1 MQLWFL
7 PFVHE
12 GLAATAIA
20 NARPQAPIA
29 LRLESPGR
37 ATRDISRAMPLL
49 GPGDVVAIEPRQ
61 VLRVTPAAGTGD
73 AEPDFFPA
81 IEFDAPDLPWAYS
94 PVVADQV
101 RVLPWMILA
110 VIEATP
116 DVSIAAGERG
126 QSPYIL
132 RMPEAVARRELPELT
147 DTWAWA
153 HAQVACDTVGE
164 VASTLAGHPDRTL
177 SRLIAARR
185 LLPFR
190 GYVAC
195 VVPAFLTG
203 VIAGLGGDPSTDPLV
218 VTGQEPAWT
227 PSRVPAALPVY
238 YTWTF
243 RTGEAG
249 DFESLAQRLRA
260 APLDASV
267 TPTPLHLSL
276 PEGDRQ
282 LTVDWEAPL
291 HVPGATPT
299 KPPRPAEA
307 VTQLGRALEPGTP
320 ARPVLGPAYYGSPW
334 VDERGVTPLTHW
346 NAELNATPML
356 RAAAGLAADAV
367 RADQDALVT
376 AASEQLDAFRARQR
390 VGRRQQLAA
399 TVVNRVKRRLANAPQ
414 AQVARVFA
422 PMAVTSQFAASNV
435 GLYTAAGRRIVRK
448 VSVVTGGA
456 HAGGGAA
463 APLGDAT
470 LATRADPLT
479 ATPITT
485 AGLATPTVTGTF
497 TTPHTPATDTSL
509 EATSADITSTPGS
522 GAELAPVLIPAVE
535 YHPLVPR
542 IPVAEPPPPIAPVD
556 APAIPTG
563 GFTPRFARP
572 MSEALA
578 ERHPELM
585 LPGAGSIDANGVL
598 VVESNP
604 AFVEAFLVGANQE
617 LNYELLWR
625 GLPSDLRATAFRR
638 FWGHAGDVD
647 DIGDIGSWDGATAV
661 GSHVMAGA
669 SMILLVRSELV
680 RRYPGVLVAAVPGE
694 WNGGTLP
701 RTPVKDPSRVVLP
714 AFRGRIGSDVLYA
727 GFAQPSITAAIGA
740 NTPAG
745 DAGWFFLLSE
755 NPGDPRFG
763 LDPDAESATPTRA
776 TLAWTHLQLPDGA
789 RYATVASFPPVADA
803 IFPPANVS
811 FTPANA
817 TAASI
822 ATLTRQRP
830 FRAFLHASLLVRP
843 SA

>member
-1 MQLWFL
+1 MTLWFL

-12 GLAATAIA
+12 GLAATAVA
-20 NARPQAPIA
+20 NAQPQAPIA

-37 ATRDISRAMPLL
+37 ATRDITRTLPLL

-61 VLRVTPAAGTGD
+61 VLRVTPASGTRD

-110 VIEATP
+110 VIEAAP

-132 RMPEAVARRELPELT
+132 RMPEAVARRELPELS

-153 HAQVACDTVGE
+153 HAQVACDTASQI
-164 VASTLAGHPDRTL
+164 ASTLGGHPDRTL

-190 GYVAC
+190 AYLAC
-195 VVPAFLTG
+195 VVPAFLSG

-227 PSRVPAALPVY
+227 ASRVPAALPVY

-267 TPTPLHLSL
+267 TPIPLHLSL
-276 PEGDRQ
+276 PTGDGQ

-291 HVPGATPT
+291 RVPGATPT
-299 KPPRPAEA
+299 RPRRPAAA
-307 VTQLGRALEPGTP
+307 VTQISSALEPGTP
-320 ARPVLGPAYYGSPW
+320 PRPVLGPTYFGAPW
-334 VDERGVTPLTHW
+334 VNERVVTPVTHW

-356 RAAAGLAADAV
+356 RAAAGLGADAV
-367 RADQDALVT
+367 RADQDALVS
-376 AASEQLDAFRARQR
+376 AASGQLDAFRARQR
-390 VGRRQQLAA
+390 EGRRQQLAA
-399 TVVNRVKRRLANAPQ
+399 TFVNRVKRRLASAPQ

-422 PMAVTSQFAASNV
+422 PIAVTSQFAASNV

-448 VSVVTGGA
+448 VGVI
-456 HAGGGAA
+456 HAASGGAA
-463 APLGDAT
+463 VPLGGT
-470 LATRADPLT
+470 TTATRATPPT
-479 ATPITT
+479 ATPFNT
-485 AGLATPTVTGTF
+485 AGLTTPAVTGVIF
-497 TTPHTPATDTSL
+497 TTTQVSPT
-509 EATSADITSTPGS
+509 DITSVEATGTDTTSTPAAG
-522 GAELAPVLIPAVE
+522 GELPPVLVPAVE

-542 IPVAEPPPPIAPVD
+542 TPVAEPAPPVAPVD
-556 APAIPTG
+556 APGIPTG
-563 GFTPRFARP
+563 GFAPRFARP

-585 LPGAGSIDANGVL
+585 LPGAGSIEANSVL

-625 GLPSDLRATAFRR
+625 GLPADVRATAFRR
-638 FWGHAGDVD
+638 FWGDAGDAD
-647 DIGDIGSWDGATAV
+647 DIGDIGSWDAV
-661 GSHVMAGA
+661 TSAGSHVSADA

-680 RRYPGVLVAAVPGE
+680 RRYPGVVVAAVPGE

-701 RTPVKDPSRVVLP
+701 RTPGKNPSRVVLP

-727 GFAQPSITAAIGA
+727 GFAQPSTTDAIGA
-740 NTPAG
+740 STPAG

-776 TLAWTHLQLPDGA
+776 TLAWTHLHLPAGA
-789 RYATVASFPPVADA
+789 RYASVASFPPVADA
-803 IFPPANVS
+803 S

-817 TAASI
+817 TAATI

-843 SA
+843 RA